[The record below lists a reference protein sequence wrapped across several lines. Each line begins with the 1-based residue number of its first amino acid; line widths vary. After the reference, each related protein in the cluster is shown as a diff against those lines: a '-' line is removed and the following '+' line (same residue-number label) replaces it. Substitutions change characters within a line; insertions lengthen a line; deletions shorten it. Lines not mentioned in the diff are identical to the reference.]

1 MNRFARSLPT
11 CALGIALFSG
21 VIAGCSA
28 PVRPDAIEMHSP
40 GKKPAVPAD
49 IAAVA
54 TAALG
59 SNAKVLL
66 FGNLAQN
73 GRRQVLAA
81 NGTGATSKA
90 DALQITRAAVLEQA
104 GTKWVEVL
112 RCDEYLKNPAGY
124 LAGTPRQPVTSWR
137 LEFGG
142 KSKDHSQ
149 DLMFTPLAISGAA
162 QAPMPTVSV
171 RWNSS
176 ARRYQSMD
184 PKSGH
189 FLEEASLLE
198 TPVSPLR

>member
-1 MNRFARSLPT
+1 MRRFARLLPT
-11 CALGIALFSG
+11 GALGVALFSG
-21 VIAGCSA
+21 VIAGCGTPARPA
-28 PVRPDAIEMHSP
+28 PIETDSP
-40 GKKPAVPAD
+40 GKKPAVPAE

-59 SNAKVLL
+59 SNASVLS

-73 GRRQVLAA
+73 GREQVLAA

-90 DALQITRAAVLEQA
+90 GGFQITRAAVLERA

-112 RCDEYLKNPAGY
+112 RCDEYLKNPTGY
-124 LAGTPRQPVTSWR
+124 LAGTPRQPVTSWQ
-137 LEFGG
+137 LEFGKNSG
-142 KSKDHSQ
+142 DHRQ
-149 DLMFTPLAISGAA
+149 DLLFTPLATSGAA
-162 QAPMPTVSV
+162 PTPMPTVSV
-171 RWNSS
+171 RWNPSV
-176 ARRYQSMD
+176 RRYQSID